1 MYATI
6 PAREGL
12 NFPTATAADWQ
23 RARRTLI
30 AFLVRRDVDPDRAE
44 EITQETL
51 ADLLTRT
58 WSDRSPANPRVAVS
72 WRIATAK
79 RYGVKAL
86 TREGKRH
93 SERRRRTGVEEPQ
106 PVHVF
111 EGAQDRAPGWTD
123 PARMAAEGE
132 ALAARMPRLAARAR
146 KDGTTPAGLALR
158 ACGWGWPQEPEEEGR
173 TVPSVTDIGPGYT
186 PPQGCRGLHDT
197 DPNPATR
204 EAAYEEAAADAARV
218 GLVLTRETADE
229 RLTWICRD

>member
-1 MYATI
+1 MIATI
-6 PAREGL
+6 EPRSGL
-12 NFPTATAADWQ
+12 NFPAATAADWQ

-30 AFLVRRDVDPDRAE
+30 AFLVRRDVDPGRAE

-51 ADLLTRT
+51 TDLLTRT
-58 WSDRSPANPRVAVS
+58 WSDRSPVNPQVAVS

-111 EGAQDRAPGWTD
+111 EGTQDRAPGWTD

-132 ALAARMPRLAARAR
+132 ALADRMPRLAARAR

-158 ACGWGWPQEPEEEGR
+158 ACGWGWPDEGGN
-173 TVPSVTDIGPGYT
+173 VPSVTDCGPGYT
-186 PPQGCRGLHDT
+186 PPDRGCRGLHDT

-204 EAAYEEAAADAARV
+204 AAAYDAAAADAARV
-218 GLVLTRETADE
+218 GLALTRETADE
-229 RLTWICRD
+229 RLTRLWSR

>member
-12 NFPTATAADWQ
+12 NFPAATAADWR

-30 AFLVRRDVDPDRAE
+30 AFLVRRDVAPDRAE

-58 WSDRSPANPRVAVS
+58 WSDRSPVNPRVAVS

-79 RYGVKAL
+79 RYGISAITKD
-86 TREGKRH
+86 GHRH
-93 SERRRRTGVEEPQ
+93 ARRRRRNGLEEAQ
-106 PVHVF
+106 P
-111 EGAQDRAPGWTD
+111 AADPMTIRDTAPGWTD
-123 PARMAAEGE
+123 PALMAAEGE

-146 KDGTTPAGLALR
+146 QDGTTPAGLALR
-158 ACGWGWPQEPEEEGR
+158 ACGWGWPDEEG
-173 TVPSVTDIGPGYT
+173 TVPSVTDCGPGYT
-186 PPQGCRGLHDT
+186 PPQGCPGLHDT

-204 EAAYEEAAADAARV
+204 EAAYDEAAADAARV
-218 GLVLTRETADE
+218 GLVLTRS
-229 RLTWICRD
+229 R